1 MHELTKDLEFRLYF
15 SDMVSSDGFQWLAEV
30 RQVSTGL
37 WVAHGWGD
45 APQRQLPSVGS
56 RWLNGK
62 TPMEK
67 ARGGH
72 NERTKND

>member
-15 SDMVSSDGFQWLAEV
+15 SDRPAGPRWRPGFQWLAEV

-45 APQRQLPSVGS
+45 APSTATAKCWVSLAEWKNPS
-56 RWLNGK
+56 GK
-62 TPMEK
+62 SPGR
-67 ARGGH
+67 AQ
-72 NERTKND
+72 